1 MPELDLRK
9 LHTLHQLDFAI
20 LEIRQRAAA
29 LDPGR
34 ALMAKIK
41 QAEAERD
48 AADVEVRR
56 LTGEQLDAELHQKG
70 IDDKLK
76 KFDQQLYGG
85 KVVNPREVENINRE
99 VEMLK
104 RHRGDLD
111 GKILEVME
119 ELPPIKARFEG
130 HEKVVGELKAQLR
143 EYQKKVLAAKE
154 QLEAQFKEAMGRRAA
169 LVAAVPAPL
178 LARYEQVRQ
187 KNGGIGMADAQKD
200 GRCGQ
205 CGTLLP
211 TKTIEAAKEG
221 RVVTCEAC
229 HRIVYATD
237 GLV

>member
-104 RHRGDLD
+104 RHRWDLD